1 MLPVNVLHGHAER
14 RADAGKGENQKAD
27 QRPVAQADDSL
38 GVDAVEE
45 LARFGRRQYRGLAGP
60 DHVFGAAHRGGGI
73 YGQDLADH
81 QPVEQHA
88 HGGQPLLDGRRR
100 KSAPEALDP
109 GGDVHRL
116 DVKQTKA
123 GLVAPVEEFAGGA
136 VIGFAGVRVA
146 DVGGEEFD
154 EAAAGVRPRAAITAG
169 TAAAVA
175 VRSMAGGWSRSAFMA
190 ATYTGI

>member
-1 MLPVNVLHGHAER
+1 MRAKVKTR
-14 RADAGKGENQKAD
+14 RPISARSR
-27 QRPVAQADDSL
+27 RPTTVC

-45 LARFGRRQYRGLAGP
+45 LARFGRRQDRGLAGP
-60 DHVFGAAHRGGGI
+60 DDVFGAAHRGGGI

-88 HGGQPLLDGRRR
+88 DGGQPLLDGRRR
-100 KSAPEALDP
+100 KPASEALDP
-109 GGDVHRL
+109 GGDVHGL
-116 DVKQTKA
+116 DVEQTKA

-154 EAAAGVRPRAAITAG
+154 EAAAGVRAARG
-169 TAAAVA
+169 DHRRHGGVGRGQKYGRKVVE
-175 VRSMAGGWSRSAFMA
+175 VRLHGALYSRIFNE
-190 ATYTGI
+190 